1 MHRFLVHLANV
12 FLLVLIVIG
21 IPAITSLRFG
31 SIRLSSD
38 PKLQMLTLTGLGLAA
53 ATNLVGALFAVTDK
67 KGRRACWTW
76 ALLFGLIL
84 AVEYCYFR
92 SYIRFGWLKEA
103 LLWVQNHF

>member
-1 MHRFLVHLANV
+1 MHRFLVHLANL

-38 PKLQMLTLTGLGLAA
+38 PKLQMLTLAGLGLAA

-84 AVEYCYFR
+84 AVEYGYFR
-92 SYIRFGWLKEA
+92 GYIRFGWLKDM
-103 LLWVQNHF
+103 LLWLQSRH

>member
-1 MHRFLVHLANV
+1 MHRFLVHLANL

-21 IPAITSLRFG
+21 VPAITSLRFG

-38 PKLQMLTLTGLGLAA
+38 PKLQMLTLAGLALAA
-53 ATNLVGALFAVTDK
+53 AINLAGALFASVDK

-84 AVEYCYFR
+84 AVEYGYFR
-92 SYIRFGWLKEA
+92 GYVRFGWLKDI
-103 LLWVQNHF
+103 LVWIQNRF